1 MSQEARVLFA
11 NDAFYAA
18 FAGRDPDAMDAVWSE
33 REPVLCVH
41 PGWPPLDG
49 RDEVLSSWRRILS
62 GPSPPK
68 IRCVGPSARLLTDEL
83 AVVLCFEVLEQGT
96 LAASNL
102 FRLENGVWR
111 MVHHHAS
118 PAQLPP
124 GLEDEA
130 RRERSIQ

>member
-1 MSQEARVLFA
+1 MLFA

-18 FAGRDPDAMDAVWSE
+18 FAGRDADAMEAVWSD
-33 REPVLCVH
+33 REPVLCIH
-41 PGWPPLDG
+41 PGWPPLEG
-49 RDEVLSSWRRILS
+49 REEVIASWRRILE
-62 GPSPPK
+62 GPHPPR
-68 IRCVGPSARLLTDEL
+68 IRCVAPSARFLTEDL

-102 FRLENGVWR
+102 FRRENGVWR

-124 GLEDEA
+124 GVDQDGGSDEH
-130 RRERSIQ
+130 SIQ